1 MNAEQ
6 ARVLKDDLF
15 KVIQYCHDNDK
26 EFFER
31 FCSID
36 FKILE
41 SINSIFM
48 SGSSSIMLITC
59 WYHDEL
65 IDKTIPIRTQDL
77 LEWVVKHSCESH
89 QTKQGNE

>member
-1 MNAEQ
+1 MDTEQ
-6 ARVLKDDLF
+6 AKVLKEDLF

-77 LEWVVKHSCESH
+77 LEWVVEHNLTTSNHK
-89 QTKQGNE
+89 KG